1 MGCIVKLAAVEHR
14 DGALKMSMGTYVGV
28 RITMVAAPDPNH
40 AYHIINRTATSFH
53 Q

>member
-40 AYHIINRTATSFH
+40 AYLPNRTAKRFTIE
-53 Q
+53 